1 MDKLFRGKQTMHIER
16 TYVTNFVDN
25 LEANRCHDGA
35 AQAKVFA
42 HH

>member
-1 MDKLFRGKQTMHIER
+1 MIFHGQRMRIER
-16 TYVTNFVDN
+16 TYVKKFVDN